1 MPNFFKAFILTFD
14 KPSIGSKIF
23 MGWLK
28 RLFGME
34 KPQNAEVNPAP
45 QVQQTSS
52 NAPTATQSIPPE
64 RLGLNG
70 EYDQSGLAKRV
81 ALAFDQDPQLDDVDT
96 LWVAQTGSTVVLKG
110 KVASQDIL
118 NKMISV
124 ARSVSGA
131 TDVDTNQTTIG

>member
-1 MPNFFKAFILTFD
+1 
-14 KPSIGSKIF
+14 

-45 QVQQTSS
+45 QSIVPDNIST
-52 NAPTATQSIPPE
+52 NVATQSIPPE
-64 RLGLNG
+64 RVGLSG

-81 ALAFDQDPQLDDVDT
+81 ALAFDQDPQLDDVNT

-110 KVASQDIL
+110 KVPSQEIL

-124 ARSVSGA
+124 ARSVNGA
-131 TDVDTNQTTIG
+131 TNVDSTQATIG

>member
-1 MPNFFKAFILTFD
+1 
-14 KPSIGSKIF
+14 

-34 KPQNAEVNPAP
+34 KPENAEIN
-45 QVQQTSS
+45 
-52 NAPTATQSIPPE
+52 PTAQATAQAPSTSVASTDTQSTPPE

-110 KVASQDIL
+110 KVPSQEIL

-124 ARSVSGA
+124 ANSVNGA
-131 TDVDTNQTTIG
+131 TDVDTNQATIG

>member
-1 MPNFFKAFILTFD
+1 
-14 KPSIGSKIF
+14 

-34 KPQNAEVNPAP
+34 KPENAEIN
-45 QVQQTSS
+45 
-52 NAPTATQSIPPE
+52 PTAQATAQDPSTSVASTDTQSTPPE

-110 KVASQDIL
+110 KVPSQEIL

-124 ARSVSGA
+124 ANSVNGA
-131 TDVDTNQTTIG
+131 TDVDTNQATIG